1 MKIFFLF
8 ILLYAKCYG
17 LNYYTLIED
26 GYERMNLDQSTYRD
40 FLESLYL
47 RDHSVLEIMRKSFL
61 QNGKAFFNVS
71 TVSEDCNE
79 DMDLIIRTIIE
90 TVFYD
95 ITGAIKINPNN
106 SIMKN
111 VVLPMIDS
119 AGKIPVGFL
128 EGNFISNGLKI
139 ECQSI
144 QANVPNRT
152 RPIEGAYGRVFIN
165 IPQNG
170 TKYTGTCILGK
181 YFTWDICLPK
191 SCQNHSDMLNVVR
204 HFEILKNATKVSP
217 ICDVG
222 TFADFPKMNYKGYIV
237 GFLMLFLVIWSL
249 LASVVDLFIVPNLKE
264 NNSSILHHKF
274 FKLIQTMSLYTNIKT
289 IMKLPKKRV
298 PQKKVNGSKAT
309 FLRSE
314 IIAILH
320 CIRTISIIWV
330 MMGHSIILIMYTVVN
345 PKDVFVHF
353 GDYSKQFL
361 TNAFFSVDSFFF
373 MSGLLL
379 SFLFFKQLKRNR
391 RQTLSIKTFV
401 MMYVHRIIRLSPSY
415 YMAVAFFTWVFSPTF
430 LNNMPLLILTPFKG
444 SNSCDKYWW
453 VNFLYINNFVNV
465 KNQCYLISWYLAT
478 DLQIFLFF
486 PVILV
491 PLAINV
497 KFGIFVSALVLV
509 LSTAANIFEVFYF
522 YFPPSDFSLGWM
534 DPRMK
539 DYLDYTK
546 FMYNAPWIRCQIYI
560 IGMLVGYFLQMKKSL
575 KIPFFLNILGWIL
588 SLAIMVADVIAIRDW
603 ASGKPMDLF
612 PRAMYSAFSK
622 IGWGVSL
629 SFIVISCFYGHG
641 GIINRFMS
649 WPFWSPLGKITYS
662 TYLIHLMTIIYVIG
676 GFEGRFVFV
685 SLWNTFIYIILPIIV
700 LSLFFAFFWSAI
712 FEVGVGRIEG
722 LLLDRR
728 GT

>member
-1 MKIFFLF
+1 MKVFFLF
-8 ILLYAKCYG
+8 ILLCAKYYG
-17 LNYYTLIED
+17 FNYNTLIED
-26 GYERMNLDQSTYRD
+26 SYKRMNLDQTTYMN

-47 RDHSVLEIMRKSFL
+47 RNHSILEIMRKSFL
-61 QNGKAFFNVS
+61 QKGNTFFNVS

-79 DMDLIIRTIIE
+79 DMDLIIKTI
-90 TVFYD
+90 FD
-95 ITGAIKINPNN
+95 IVSFDINGTIKINFKN
-106 SIMKN
+106 SIMTN

-119 AGKIPVGFL
+119 AGKIPTGIL
-128 EGNFISNGLKI
+128 EGNFISNGLKV

-144 QANVPNRT
+144 HANVPNRT
-152 RPIEGAYGRVFIN
+152 RPIEGAYGRVSIN

-170 TKYTGTCILGK
+170 TKYTGKCILGK
-181 YFTWDICLPK
+181 IFTWDICLPK
-191 SCQNHSDMLNVVR
+191 SCQTHSDMLNVVR
-204 HFEILKNATKVSP
+204 HFKISKNATEVSQV
-217 ICDVG
+217 CDVG
-222 TFADFPKMNYKGYIV
+222 TFADNPKMNYKGYIV

-249 LASVVDLFIVPNLKE
+249 LASVIDLFMVPILKE
-264 NNSSILHHKF
+264 TNSAILHRKL

-289 IMKLPKKRV
+289 IIKLPKKTV
-298 PQKKVNGSKAT
+298 SPKKENGLESI
-309 FLRSE
+309 FVRSE
-314 IIAILH
+314 IISILH
-320 CIRTISIIWV
+320 CIRAISIIWV
-330 MMGHSIILIMYTVVN
+330 MMGHSIILIMFTVVN
-345 PKDVFVHF
+345 PKDMFVHF

-391 RQTLSIKTFV
+391 RQTLSFKTFV

-415 YMAVAFFTWVFSPTF
+415 YMAVAFYTWVFLPTF
-430 LNNMPLLILTPFKG
+430 LNNMPLFILTSFKN

-453 VNFLYINNFVNV
+453 ANFLYINNYVSV

-491 PLAINV
+491 PLAKNV
-497 KFGIFVSALVLV
+497 KLGIFVSVLVLV
-509 LSTAANIFEVFYF
+509 LSTAANIFEVYHF

-539 DYLDYTK
+539 DYLDYTE
-546 FMYNAPWIRCQIYI
+546 FMYDAPWIRCQIYI
-560 IGMLVGYFLQMKKSL
+560 IGMLVGYFLRMKKSL

-588 SLAIMVADVIAIRDW
+588 SLAIMVVDVVSLRDW
-603 ASGKPMDLF
+603 VSGKPMDLF

-622 IGWGVSL
+622 VGWGVSL
-629 SFIVISCFYGHG
+629 SFIVISCFYGQG
-641 GIINRFMS
+641 GIINKFMS

-662 TYLIHLMTIIYVIG
+662 AYLIHLMTIAYVIG
-676 GFEGRFVFV
+676 SLEGQFVFV
-685 SLWNTFIYIILPIIV
+685 SIWNTFIFIILPIIV

-712 FEVGVGRIEG
+712 FEVGVGRIEN
-722 LLLDRR
+722 LLLGRKD
-728 GT
+728 T